1 MDRFPGFSVLR
12 CATYGTAR
20 YAQQLPRTELSWL
33 VDSNRGAGVGP
44 RSNGIT
50 KFAER
55 RKRVITLARSS
66 VISTSRA
73 ANFRSS
79 SAFLAWSASR
89 CAIEA
94 AINKKWPCVNEAAVT
109 VSNQHAFLDG
119 VLSFVAPI
127 DTS

>member
-1 MDRFPGFSVLR
+1 MFGNCQEQSFLGWSIPIAV
-12 CATYGTAR
+12 
-20 YAQQLPRTELSWL
+20 
-33 VDSNRGAGVGP
+33 AGVGP

-94 AINKKWPCVNEAAVT
+94 AINKK
-109 VSNQHAFLDG
+109 
-119 VLSFVAPI
+119 
-127 DTS
+127 